1 LVRAWV
7 NRIGG
12 WRRRAPRISRQEA
25 LAAIPVRNG
34 QVRWEVNGR
43 EEVVLLI
50 PRRQDRLGRLLNRIF
65 AAPEHRQIVLDEIG
79 SEVWQLC
86 DGEHTVDEIIRTLAS
101 RHRLSRRE
109 VELSLTLYL
118 QQLARRRLIGLMV
131 RR

>member
-1 LVRAWV
+1 MRALV
-7 NRIGG
+7 NRIG
-12 WRRRAPRISRQEA
+12 RRRAPSLSRQEA
-25 LAAIPVRNG
+25 LAAIPIRND

-43 EEVVLLI
+43 QEVVLLI
-50 PRRQDRLGRLLNRIF
+50 PRRQDRLGQLLNRIF

-86 DGEHTVDEIIRTLAS
+86 DGEHTVDEIVRTLTS

-118 QQLARRRLIGLMV
+118 QQLARRRLIGLIV